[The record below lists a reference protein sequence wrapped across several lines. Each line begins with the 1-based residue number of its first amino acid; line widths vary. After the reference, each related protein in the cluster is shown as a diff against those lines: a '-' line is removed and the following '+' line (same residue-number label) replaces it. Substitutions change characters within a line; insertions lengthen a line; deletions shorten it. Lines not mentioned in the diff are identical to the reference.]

1 MHSVALRIIPCT
13 FWNLEHMRCVEV
25 FQGHEGAVTCLAA
38 DWSGQDLPPDTF
50 MAHRCSALH
59 RTFGLQFS
67 LISVGCTF
75 NNKIEM
81 DGLKKAEGI
90 EVEQIKPQADRC
102 IFPAGHGVIA
112 LAFGRRLSLGCATG
126 CPSPVMSCSPT
137 NRVLAQ
143 LDI

>member
-38 DWSGQDLPPDTF
+38 DWSGQDLPPDTS

-81 DGLKKAEGI
+81 DGLKKLKAS
-90 EVEQIKPQADRC
+90 RWNRSS
-102 IFPAGHGVIA
+102 H
-112 LAFGRRLSLGCATG
+112 RRIDASSQLG
-126 CPSPVMSCSPT
+126 ME
-137 NRVLAQ
+137 
-143 LDI
+143 